1 MVDLQTKLI
10 ELPGVYAVEIEG
22 SIRYK
27 DGTDI
32 KDIQEHKKMILE
44 TSPLRKKT
52 VKQFKKLMGQQG
64 TKF

>member
-32 KDIQEHKKMILE
+32 KDIQAHKKMILE

-52 VKQFKKLMGQQG
+52 VK
-64 TKF
+64 

>member
-32 KDIQEHKKMILE
+32 KDIQ
-44 TSPLRKKT
+44 
-52 VKQFKKLMGQQG
+52 
-64 TKF
+64 